1 MITVVSFFGEPSEI
15 FDHLNQKAREYAA
28 ELGIKYQWS
37 PQIPYDQRNVIEQLR
52 EADAGIIDIEPY
64 GEDIFKEIHDHTRLL
79 VRFGVGYDKVDL
91 KAASRYGIAIA
102 RTTGANT
109 LGVAE
114 MALSLILAAR
124 RKLKI
129 NQKCVD
135 TGKWTKNVANETIQS
150 TVGILGFGSI
160 GPALADLLKGF
171 NCRIIAYD
179 PFPRRQLMREKG
191 VELVPLKELFKTA
204 DVISL
209 HLPYNQQTHH
219 LVNIQLLSSMKP
231 TAVIVNTARGN
242 IIDEQALYEVLAA
255 KKIAG
260 AALDVFAQE
269 PLPLDSP
276 LLKLDNIILTPHVS
290 SQTVESLWRIYAMS
304 IDITADFFSGKDS
317 PHILNPDYKINGEKR
332 AHLLSD

>member
-1 MITVVSFFGEPSEI
+1 MKKLVSFFGESSVI
-15 FDHLNQKAREYAA
+15 FNNLNDKACEYAA
-28 ELGIKYQWS
+28 ERDIEYQWA
-37 PQIPYDQRNVIEQLR
+37 PQVPYDQRNVINLLR

-64 GEDIFKEIHDHTRLL
+64 GEDVFKEIYNRTRLL

-91 KAASRYGIAIA
+91 KSASRYGIAVA

-124 RKLKI
+124 RRIKV

-135 TGKWTKNVANETIQS
+135 TGKWVKNVANETIQS

-160 GPALADLLKGF
+160 GPALADLLRGF
-171 NCRIIAYD
+171 DCRIVAYD
-179 PFPRRQLMREKG
+179 PFPKKELMREKG
-191 VELVPLKELFKTA
+191 VELVELEELFEIS
-204 DVISL
+204 DVVSL
-209 HLPYNQQTHH
+209 HLPYNTETHH
-219 LVNIQLLSSMKP
+219 LVNLPMLSRMKSS
-231 TAVIVNTARGN
+231 AVIVNTSRGN

-255 KKIAG
+255 GKIAG

-290 SQTVESLWRIYAMS
+290 SQTVESLWRIYAMA
-304 IDITADFFSGKDS
+304 IDITADFFKGKDS
-317 PHILNPDYKINGEKR
+317 PHILNPDFKKH
-332 AHLLSD
+332 AQK